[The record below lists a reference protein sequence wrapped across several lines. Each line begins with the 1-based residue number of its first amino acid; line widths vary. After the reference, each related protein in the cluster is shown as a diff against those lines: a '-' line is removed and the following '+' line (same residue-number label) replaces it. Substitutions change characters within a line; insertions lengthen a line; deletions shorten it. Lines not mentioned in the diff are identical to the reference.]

1 MQKSLSCEILAVGTE
16 LLLGQIANTDAQM
29 LSQELSELGISVF
42 HHTVVGDNPQRLR
55 EAVEL
60 AKSRADIIITTGGLG
75 PTADDLTKE
84 TIASAFG
91 KKLELHGPS
100 LKRLYDRWT
109 FGKMTKNNERQAW
122 LPEGCEVLVNDWGTA
137 PGCAFEAEGV
147 HVVMLPGPPRECTA
161 MWKHRARPYLEK
173 LTGGA
178 IVSHYIRLYGI
189 GESAMEDKIAYI
201 MDNAINPSAAPY
213 AKEGECL
220 VRVTAKGEN
229 HDVAEEMTKPLMEQI
244 CSELK
249 DFVYGIDAESLEE
262 VLVALLKE
270 KNLTISTAESCTGG
284 YISKRLTDIPG
295 CSDVF
300 MGGMVT
306 YSNESKM
313 KLLGVK
319 EETLKAHGAVSEE
332 TAYEMAKNVAEIMGT
347 DIGVGIT
354 GIAGPGGGTEEKP
367 VGLIYAGISYKG
379 ETKVYELPR
388 RKNQSRERVRLLASS
403 KVLDLVRR
411 TVLGIE

>member
-29 LSQELSELGISVF
+29 LSQGLSELGISVF

-220 VRVTAKGEN
+220 VRVTAK
-229 HDVAEEMTKPLMEQI
+229 PLMEQI

-249 DFVYGIDAESLEE
+249 DFVYGIDVESLEE

-319 EETLKAHGAVSEE
+319 EETLRAHGAVSEE

>member
-29 LSQELSELGISVF
+29 LSQGLSELGISVF

-249 DFVYGIDAESLEE
+249 DFVYGIDVESLEE

-319 EETLKAHGAVSEE
+319 EETLRAHGAVSEE

-354 GIAGPGGGTEEKP
+354 GIAGPGG
-367 VGLIYAGISYKG
+367 
-379 ETKVYELPR
+379 
-388 RKNQSRERVRLLASS
+388 
-403 KVLDLVRR
+403 
-411 TVLGIE
+411 